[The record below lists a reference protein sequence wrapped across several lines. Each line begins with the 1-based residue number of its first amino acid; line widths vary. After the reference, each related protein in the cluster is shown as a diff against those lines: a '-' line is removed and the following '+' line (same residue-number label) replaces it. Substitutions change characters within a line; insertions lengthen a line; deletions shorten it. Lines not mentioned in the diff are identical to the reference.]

1 MRKETYTLLNTRVTK
16 TDIKTRIKDLFI
28 VREDDGS
35 YNLFGRYLIE
45 NKDGE
50 YLLQE
55 RGEDTLHVFYFLKHA
70 VTYCVLNN
78 NKNYK
83 DVRRVLELDNELV
96 SLDAA
101 IQNHT
106 RLVDKKCENSS
117 IYSAKLQ
124 EAKLKKRKVLEEINT
139 YTALSKHIQS
149 KKYRDNQD
157 L

>member
-16 TDIKTRIKDLFI
+16 TDIKTKIKDLFI

-55 RGEDTLHVFYFLKHA
+55 RGEDTFYVFYFLKHA
-70 VTYCVLNN
+70 VTWCVLNN

-124 EAKLKKRKVLEEINT
+124 EAKLKKRKILEEINT

-149 KKYRDNQD
+149 RKYKDNQD